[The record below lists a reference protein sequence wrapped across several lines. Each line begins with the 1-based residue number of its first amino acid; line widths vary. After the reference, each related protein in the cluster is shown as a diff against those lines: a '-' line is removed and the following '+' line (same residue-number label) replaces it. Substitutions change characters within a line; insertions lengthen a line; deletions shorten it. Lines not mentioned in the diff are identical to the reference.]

1 MLNQMRTTS
10 NQISKILIQ
19 IRVLSNQ
26 VRKVSFK
33 IPKTRI
39 QSHKKSNQ
47 IQNISDEFWKQ
58 VKLFLI
64 IFKSNS

>member
-1 MLNQMRTTS
+1 MS

-39 QSHKKSNQ
+39 QSPKKSNQ